1 MEKSII
7 ITGKKNDMERI
18 EKKMDNIEEISMEI
32 LRAID
37 SLMPFMEKHHEHK
50 ADVDHTGYNADNYE
64 SDGDASDGSE

>member
-7 ITGKKNDMERI
+7 ITGKKNDFQRI
-18 EKKMDNIEEISMEI
+18 EEKMDNIEEISLEI

-50 ADVDHTGYNADNYE
+50 ADIVQTGYNADNYA
-64 SDGDASDGSE
+64 SDGDAGDDSE